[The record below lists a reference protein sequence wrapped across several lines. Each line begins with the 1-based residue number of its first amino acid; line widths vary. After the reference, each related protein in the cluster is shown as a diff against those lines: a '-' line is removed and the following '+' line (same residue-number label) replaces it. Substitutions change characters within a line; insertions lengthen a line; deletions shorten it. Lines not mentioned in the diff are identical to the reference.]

1 MLLTNSPASENSNEA
16 HLGLSPLGGGRG
28 ALQPPGPIVSL
39 VASPHGLPVGDSHRV
54 ELQVQ
59 FGCQVEWHALGPL

>member
-16 HLGLSPLGGGRG
+16 HLGLSPLGGARG

-39 VASPHGLPVGDSHRV
+39 VASPAARMA
-54 ELQVQ
+54 
-59 FGCQVEWHALGPL
+59 FR